1 MKARYDA
8 IYRDIRENIEN
19 GTYTYQ
25 SFLPSESELVQAY
38 DCSHNTLRRALGL
51 LREQGYVQPVHG
63 KGVRVIYREQ
73 ERTTFTIGEI
83 ESFREAG
90 RRSHLDT
97 ETIVL
102 SLTHIAATPDIAR
115 VTGFEEGIDLTSIE
129 RVRRIGG
136 ERIIRDRNLF
146 RTASVPNITKEIA
159 ERSIY
164 QYIEGELGL
173 RIAMSKRTI
182 TGERANARDR
192 EVLDLDGV
200 DYLAVVSSQTFDTQG
215 ILIECTESRHR
226 LDLFCF
232 RDTAVRQ
239 KV

>member
-1 MKARYDA
+1 MRISMSAR
-8 IYRDIRENIEN
+8 
-19 GTYTYQ
+19 
-25 SFLPSESELVQAY
+25 SMPSTRQPFSSNEHTV
-38 DCSHNTLRRALGL
+38 TRRAS
-51 LREQGYVQPVHG
+51 PS
-63 KGVRVIYREQ
+63 VRSKAMTFGADAPASRK
-73 ERTTFTIGEI
+73 RTVP
-83 ESFREAG
+83 SV
-90 RRSHLDT
+90 S
-97 ETIVL
+97 
-102 SLTHIAATPDIAR
+102 
-115 VTGFEEGIDLTSIE
+115 
-129 RVRRIGG
+129 
-136 ERIIRDRNLF
+136 
-146 RTASVPNITKEIA
+146 TAIA

-164 QYIEGELGL
+164 QYIEGDLGL

-215 ILIECTESRHR
+215 ILIECTQSRHR